1 MLNTNI
7 DIVIIYSY
15 DPLQGCSNS
24 SGNEL
29 ILNNNLSE
37 NLLLDGLY
45 IIFYFNYLLYRIQ
58 FFYF

>member
-1 MLNTNI
+1 MNI
-7 DIVIIYSY
+7 NIVIIYSY

-37 NLLLDGLY
+37 NLLDGLY
-45 IIFYFNYLLYRIQ
+45 IIILL
-58 FFYF
+58 